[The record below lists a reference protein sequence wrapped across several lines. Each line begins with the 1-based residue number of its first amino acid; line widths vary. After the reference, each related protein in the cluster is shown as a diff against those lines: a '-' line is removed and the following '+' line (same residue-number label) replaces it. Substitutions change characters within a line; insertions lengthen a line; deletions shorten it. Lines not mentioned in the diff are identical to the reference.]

1 MCRHC
6 LGKNSM
12 LIFWHRIFLEE
23 VVVHLDVHQ
32 EFSGCVSYLKKVVTE
47 GESRKRSF
55 YSIKT

>member
-1 MCRHC
+1 
-6 LGKNSM
+6 M